1 MYNKMRQEINDIE
14 TIMEEVVQMYGQR
27 MSARA
32 GQVGNRL
39 DKEGEALGREW
50 HGWAVTMHQHNED
63 ESRESAKG
71 CGGQEC

>member
-1 MYNKMRQEINDIE
+1 
-14 TIMEEVVQMYGQR
+14 MYGQR